1 MSDNTS
7 AGGFPDQPS
16 QASPPWQGS
25 PQTPYQPYPG
35 APTNDPAPRTA
46 AYGAPAA
53 PPYGAP
59 PAPAYAAP
67 PTPAPAYGTPPA
79 PAPRAP
85 GYAPPAYGAAPTY
98 FATPGSPY
106 QGHAAPAPQGYP
118 VPASPLPPAPR
129 PTSGLAVTA
138 FISGIIG
145 VFFGIFG
152 IGIAAAI
159 VAIVTGHM
167 ALGRLRADPALA
179 GRGLAIAGLIMG
191 YVVTAFAALFLVGF
205 LFLFGIA
212 WFA

>member
-16 QASPPWQGS
+16 QASPPWPGS

-35 APTNDPAPRTA
+35 AP
-46 AYGAPAA
+46 
-53 PPYGAP
+53 
-59 PAPAYAAP
+59 
-67 PTPAPAYGTPPA
+67 PA
-79 PAPRAP
+79 PAPGAQ

-98 FATPGSPY
+98 SATPGYPY
-106 QGHAAPAPQGYP
+106 QGQAAPAPQGYP
-118 VPASPLPPAPR
+118 VPAYPLPPAPR
-129 PTSGLAVTA
+129 PTSGLAVA
-138 FISGIIG
+138 SFISGILG

-152 IGIAAAI
+152 IGIAGAI

-167 ALGRLRADPALA
+167 ALGRLRADPTLA

-191 YVVTAFAALFLVGF
+191 YVVTAFAALFFVGF